1 MTLSIKDPKTD
12 ALARKLAEL
21 KGQTITDAV
30 RAALEAEI
38 ARAERGAA
46 ARQDRIRA
54 LVERVAAGM
63 EGSGHSGDH
72 GDLLYDEIGLPK

>member
-1 MTLSIKDPKTD
+1 MTLSIKDPQTD

-38 ARAERGAA
+38 DRAERGEA
-46 ARQDRIRA
+46 ARQERIRA
-54 LVERVAAGM
+54 LVDRVAAGM
-63 EGSGHSGDH
+63 EGSGHSLDH

>member
-1 MTLSIKDPKTD
+1 MTLSIKDPQTD

-38 ARAERGAA
+38 ARAERGET

-63 EGSGHSGDH
+63 EGSGHSLDH

>member
-1 MTLSIKDPKTD
+1 MTLSIKDPQTD

-38 ARAERGAA
+38 ARAERGEA
-46 ARQDRIRA
+46 ARQERIGA

-63 EGSGHSGDH
+63 EGSGHSLDH
-72 GDLLYDEIGLPK
+72 GELLYDEIGLPK

>member
-30 RAALEAEI
+30 HGALEAEI
-38 ARAERGAA
+38 ARAERGEA
-46 ARQDRIRA
+46 ARQGRIRA
-54 LVERVAAGM
+54 LVDRVAAGM
-63 EGSGHSGDH
+63 EGSGHSLDH
-72 GDLLYDEIGLPK
+72 GGLFYDEIGLPK

>member
-1 MTLSIKDPKTD
+1 MTLSIKDPQTD
-12 ALARKLAEL
+12 ALARRLAEL

-38 ARAERGAA
+38 ARAERAEV
-46 ARQDRIRA
+46 ARQERIRA

-63 EGSGHSGDH
+63 EGSGHSSDH
-72 GDLLYDEIGLPK
+72 DDIFYDEIGLPK

>member
-1 MTLSIKDPKTD
+1 MTLSIKDPQTD

-30 RAALEAEI
+30 RAALVAEI
-38 ARAERGAA
+38 ARAERGET
-46 ARQDRIRA
+46 ARQARIRA

-63 EGSGHSGDH
+63 EGSGHSLDH
-72 GDLLYDEIGLPK
+72 GDILYDEIGLPK